1 MHTPEPLSPKVRW
14 QAIFCYLVSWPS
26 LVMILL
32 LVANTNILSRNIGI
46 SQLVAWPLTM
56 LVTPPLAWLLLRK
69 NHPFIDSAG
78 KTAVN
83 LLLNLVVWSIL
94 IFLLVFFPLN
104 IVCGSSS
111 GMVNLTAVGLGLF
124 IVSPFL
130 AGFILT
136 YLFLTMMGAW
146 RAHQGQ
152 VSSFPLLSFIRD

>member
-1 MHTPEPLSPKVRW
+1 MHNPKPLSPKVRW
-14 QAIFCYLVSWPS
+14 QAVFCYLVSWPS

-32 LVANTNILSRNIGI
+32 LVANANALFSDMGR
-46 SQLVAWPLTM
+46 SQLVAWLLTM
-56 LVTPPLAWLLLRK
+56 LVTPPLAWFLLRK
-69 NHPFIDSAG
+69 NHLFIDSAG

-94 IFLLVFFPLN
+94 IFLLAFFSLN

-111 GMVNLTAVGLGLF
+111 WMVNLLAVGLF

-136 YLFLTMMGAW
+136 YLLLTMIGAW
-146 RAHQGQ
+146 RAHRGQ
-152 VSSFPLLSFIRD
+152 VSSFPLPRFIQD